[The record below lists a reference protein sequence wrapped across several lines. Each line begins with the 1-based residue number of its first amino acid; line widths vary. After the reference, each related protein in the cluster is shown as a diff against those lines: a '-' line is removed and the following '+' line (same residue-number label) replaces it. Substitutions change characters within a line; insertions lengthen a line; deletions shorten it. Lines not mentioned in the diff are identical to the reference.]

1 MRVTQS
7 MIIRSA
13 LMDLNNARLRLART
27 QEQAASGLRIN
38 RPSDDPAGTSAAMLL
53 KAGIEA
59 GEQFQRNIG
68 QTRSRLVATENA
80 IASANDL
87 LLQAKELAIQGATG
101 TQDAASRLVIANVVE
116 AVHAQMLADAN
127 SRSSGGYIFSGYA
140 SDTAP
145 FVASGPF
152 IDSPPSSPT
161 VAFAGDA
168 SEVQVR
174 IDDGVLGQATA
185 NGQRVFMGD
194 ADGDGLVD
202 AGKEDLFQLLADLRD
217 GLATNNVAQVQSAL
231 PRIDTAIRQ
240 LSIERTKIGA
250 SLTKLDHFEARLAD
264 TAVDLASRLSDVQ
277 DADSI
282 EVFSAL
288 ASQQVALQASLLVN
302 ARLIQPTLLDFLG

>member
-288 ASQQVALQASLLVN
+288 ASQQVALQASLQVN